1 MKSVLRPT
9 TPDDLSAVSEF
20 LLRVFGAGPD
30 APFVQSAVMHW
41 KYWGPRADYSAPR
54 AYVLER
60 DGAITA
66 HVGLWPLEL
75 NGIPGVNM
83 IDWASAP
90 EAPGA
95 GLLMVQKLNAMFDF
109 IIAMGGS
116 SMTRTILPAYG
127 FVEHTQQWK
136 GARPIHPLRQILT
149 HQHRNWKLI
158 PRLGRNLMWSL
169 GSSTP
174 AGWTADQIAPEQVED
189 SASLAPRSA
198 AFFRYLMAC
207 PVARV
212 HFYQMREG
220 NTPRG
225 HFVLSVI
232 RGQARLAGLWLREM
246 KPEFARPAYALAQA
260 EGGKLE
266 GANEFT
272 AAGSGVVTEQAARE
286 SGLRLAG
293 EMTPV
298 FLLNKKKNLTLP
310 PDFQFQPVENDGFF
324 LDDGSYSYLT

>member
-9 TPDDLSAVSEF
+9 TPDDLPAVSEF

-30 APFVQSAVMHW
+30 APFVQPAVMHW
-41 KYWGPRADYSAPR
+41 KYWGPRADYSGPR

-66 HVGLWPLEL
+66 HVGLWPITL
-75 NGIPGVNM
+75 NGIPGVHM

-95 GLLMVQKLNAMFDF
+95 GLLIVQKLNAMFDF

-116 SMTRTILPAYG
+116 AMTRTILPAYG

-149 HQHRNWKLI
+149 HQHKNWKLI
-158 PRLGRNLMWSL
+158 PRLGRNLMWSRGL
-169 GSSTP
+169 STP
-174 AGWTADQIAPEQVED
+174 AGWTTEQIAPEKVD
-189 SASLAPRSA
+189 SSSLVPRSA
-198 AFFRYLMAC
+198 EFFRYLMAC
-207 PVARV
+207 PVAPV

-225 HFVLSVI
+225 HFVLSAI
-232 RGQARLAGLWLREM
+232 RGQARLAGLWLRET
-246 KPEFARPAYALAQA
+246 KPEYARAAYALAQV
-260 EGGKLE
+260 EGGKLA

-272 AAGSGVVTEQAARE
+272 AAGSGTVTEQAARE
-286 SGLRLAG
+286 SGLRLSD

-324 LDDGSYSYLT
+324 LDGGDYCYLT